1 MAIDVKKKLR
11 KERVRSYLAR
21 DFDGF
26 RSDLLRYAKT
36 YFPDKISDFSEASVG
51 GMLLDMAAMVGDS
64 MSFYLDH
71 QFNELRWDTA
81 VETKNVR
88 RHIENAGIKITGAS
102 PAAADGSF
110 YIEVPAELIGDSYV
124 PKDSAL
130 PTILEGTTVA
140 GGGITFNVTED
151 VNFSEKDRFVKYQHY
166 CM

>member
-71 QFNELRWDTA
+71 QFNELNLETA
-81 VETKNVR
+81 
-88 RHIENAGIKITGAS
+88 IEPRNIERLIRLAGVQATPKS
-102 PAAADGSF
+102 PATAFVNLSV
-110 YIEVPAELIGDSYV
+110 II
-124 PKDSAL
+124 
-130 PTILEGTTVA
+130 
-140 GGGITFNVTED
+140 VT
-151 VNFSEKDRFVKYQHY
+151 Q
-166 CM
+166 